1 MADGI
6 ITACNV
12 ARSSHWFRQ
21 VTALCSMACGSG
33 VWNHYSEKVK
43 EVNLYSAFIVVPH
56 TQGAQVW
63 ITQCYLQIT
72 PHLPL
77 PRKHSPDGAS
87 PDWGCGHLIAAYY
100 SFIYPAKG
108 WKAESAWLADLQQTV
123 YPHNGHPSAA
133 GRAQDSESSPVRD
146 RRSTTVPRNQPS
158 EFTKWQHPAMWYVA
172 LGWHAVE
179 FARWQHSAM
188 WHVALGS
195 WHWIRQVAAL
205 CNVAGGSGMTCHGN
219 HANVRHIGILHLVS
233 ILTILPQSTCHS
245 ALICEILSKSD
256 HPQQRKLT
264 SCRFS
269 RWRIWVF
276 LGFRGPIMD
285 LWKPIYDFL

>member
-179 FARWQHSAM
+179 FARWQHPAM

-195 WHWIRQVAAL
+195 WHWIRQVAAP
-205 CNVAGGSGMTCHGN
+205 CNVTGGSGMTCHGIRP
-219 HANVRHIGILHLVS
+219 NVRHCNSTSGFDFHHITAVDMPFCTSLRIFFKIGPRQQKKWRYVDFQDGGSQSSWILGVFWK
-233 ILTILPQSTCHS
+233 
-245 ALICEILSKSD
+245 ANLSK
-256 HPQQRKLT
+256 
-264 SCRFS
+264 
-269 RWRIWVF
+269 
-276 LGFRGPIMD
+276 
-285 LWKPIYDFL
+285 